1 MRLAL
6 ITAAMIVAT
15 LPALA
20 GPTVERVDILD
31 AGTYTTET
39 GAATADPD
47 APMGETVAVT
57 TATLVEAGTTIAA
70 APGTDFGFRYV
81 AVGAPHG
88 ATVPLDFVVAIPEP
102 GLADPG
108 ADAPIHEVRFTRD
121 KTVGKPEYLGY
132 FIEAPWESVPGTWRF
147 EIWSEGR
154 QLATKTFALTAPE

>member
-6 ITAAMIVAT
+6 ITAAMIAAT

-20 GPTVERVDILD
+20 GPAVERVDVLD

-57 TATLVEAGTTIAA
+57 TATLVKAGTTIPAA
-70 APGTDFGFRYV
+70 LGTDFGFRYV
-81 AVGAPHG
+81 AVGTPDG
-88 ATVPLDFVVAIPEP
+88 AKVPLDFVVAIPDP
-102 GLADPG
+102 GLADPE
-108 ADAPIHEVRFTRD
+108 ADAPIREVRFTRD
-121 KTVGKPEYLGY
+121 KTIGKPEYLGY
-132 FIEAPWESVPGTWRF
+132 YIEAPWEAVPGTWRF

-154 QLATKTFALTAPE
+154 KLAEREFTLTAPE

>member
-6 ITAAMIVAT
+6 ITAAMIAAT

-39 GAATADPD
+39 SAATADPN

-70 APGTDFGFRYV
+70 TPGTDFGFRYV
-81 AVGAPHG
+81 SVGAPDG

-102 GLADPG
+102 GLADPE

-132 FIEAPWESVPGTWRF
+132 FIEAPWESVPGAWRF

-154 QLATKTFALTAPE
+154 QLATKTFNLTAPE